1 MIKLIAMILP
11 ILFILIIIYGSGESR
26 VRSATLL
33 FLYTFAGSLP
43 MLLAILTIYS
53 YLGST
58 DFTIVSLSEINLE
71 YQKLLFCCF
80 FIAFA
85 VKTPLWPVHI

>member
-1 MIKLIAMILP
+1 
-11 ILFILIIIYGSGESR
+11 
-26 VRSATLL
+26 
-33 FLYTFAGSLP
+33 

-58 DFTIVSLSEINLE
+58 DFIIISLSEINLE
-71 YQKLLFCCF
+71 YQKILFICF

-85 VKTPLWPVHI
+85 VKTPLWPFHI